1 MYCGFIHPLNIFFN
15 IIFNGNIVVF
25 VDVKFFNQSAVDG
38 QFDYFKFLLL
48 QKGALNVRQLKREL
62 GTIL

>member
-1 MYCGFIHPLNIFFN
+1 MYCEFIHPLNIFFN
-15 IIFNGNIVVF
+15 TIFNGNIVVF
-25 VDVKFFNQSAVDG
+25 VDVKFFNQSVVDG